1 MVVDFYQ
8 LSASP
13 LEKVLPRICERL
25 LETHERLLIVAAPEQ
40 IDRLDALLWVYKPD
54 SFLPHGK
61 ADAEA
66 PDHQPILLAQKAEPL
81 NGARNIALADGR
93 WREEALEFQR
103 TFYFFDMEGVEEAR
117 GVWRSLGD
125 RQGLERRFWRQEKG
139 KWVQGP

>member
-1 MVVDFYQ
+1 MIVDFYQ

-25 LETHERLLIVAAPEQ
+25 LETGERLLIVAAPEQ
-40 IDRLDALLWVYKPD
+40 IDRLDALLWAYKSD

-61 ADAEA
+61 SSGSASDR
-66 PDHQPILLAQKAEPL
+66 QPILLAAQAEPT

-93 WREEALEFQR
+93 WREEALNFER

-117 GVWRSLGD
+117 TVWRNLGGREGLD
-125 RQGLERRFWRQEKG
+125 RRYWRQDNG